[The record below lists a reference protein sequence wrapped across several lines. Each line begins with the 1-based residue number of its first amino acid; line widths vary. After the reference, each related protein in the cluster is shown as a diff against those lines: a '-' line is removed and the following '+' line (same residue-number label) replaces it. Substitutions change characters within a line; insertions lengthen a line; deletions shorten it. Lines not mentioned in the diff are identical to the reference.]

1 MPPAPASDQTAH
13 LYIWDNRVLYVG
25 PGTDPRYRCYG
36 STALVISVE
45 GNLQVHRQG
54 HPQEAVTARCCVISP
69 GLPVQ
74 LGNDG
79 PHLLVLFLDPFLHD
93 LKALEE
99 HAVRHT
105 HGIAWALD
113 IEEQLVAVGRQVISS
128 SPTPASVLSLFARLG
143 LDPGSRLDP
152 AGVDARVARAVG
164 MLRSGRTQNI
174 TTESLATAVNLSV
187 PRVIQLFRQYL
198 GISAGKYRQWH
209 RLHAT
214 TLAIAQGQSFTQ
226 AAVGSGFSDLAH
238 FSNTFHSML
247 GIMPSRMLRARGG
260 VQFHVDPQLAAEGF
274 STLADIHSTDSTLC

>member
-1 MPPAPASDQTAH
+1 MPVPASDQTAH

-25 PGTDPRYRCYG
+25 PGSEARHRCYG
-36 STALVISVE
+36 SAALVISLG
-45 GNLQVHRQG
+45 GNLQIYREG
-54 HPQEAVTARCCVISP
+54 HPQDTVTTRCCVTRP

-74 LGNDG
+74 LGSDG
-79 PHLLVLFLDPFLHD
+79 DHLLVLFLDPFLHD
-93 LKALEE
+93 LKVLDE
-99 HAVRHT
+99 HAARHI

-113 IEEQLVAVGRQVISS
+113 IEEPLVAVARQVVSS
-128 SPTPASVLSLFARLG
+128 SPPPASVLSLFARLG
-143 LDPGSRLDP
+143 LNPGSRLDP
-152 AGVDARVARAVG
+152 ACVDPRVARAVG
-164 MLRSGRTQNI
+164 MLRGGRTQNI

-238 FSNTFHSML
+238 FSNTFHSMM
-247 GIMPSRMLRARGG
+247 GIMPTRLLRARGG
-260 VQFHVDPQLAAEGF
+260 VQFHVDPHLAAEGF
-274 STLADIHSTDSTLC
+274 STLAGIHSTDSTMC